1 METSGWLT
9 VNQMP
14 RGSKPESTVASEP
27 TYTRNDP
34 RANGCASEN
43 CRVVEVDL
51 MHRDCGMG
59 FSVALAN
66 DNLRSNQIRRSTIK
80 NIDGTEAKR

>member
-1 METSGWLT
+1 VILDIHKSILYQQSEICG
-9 VNQMP
+9 
-14 RGSKPESTVASEP
+14 GKPC
-27 TYTRNDP
+27 YDP

-66 DNLRSNQIRRSTIK
+66 DNLRRNQIRGSTIK
-80 NIDGTEAKR
+80 NIDGTEAKT